1 MVSGPRRPVG
11 SSSMA
16 DAWSD
21 RLTKEAPPSAD
32 VFSKCHSARVDDYR
46 AAEQIGLLPYY
57 REMASQSG
65 PVVEH
70 DGRPVIMLGS
80 NNYLGLTGDERVKRA
95 AIEALERYGTGCTG
109 SRLMNGTLSLHRELE
124 DELADWMGTEAA
136 LVFTAGYLANMGL
149 LSTLVE
155 ADDAVFL
162 DSAGHASMIDGARLC
177 NGVLRSFRHNLPSS
191 LHQRLRAWRDKHPGG
206 GALVAVDG
214 IYSMEGDRAPV
225 AEIAAVCADSG
236 ARLLVD
242 EAHALGV
249 LGPQGAGAA
258 AAEGIQPDLVMGT
271 FSKSLASCGGF
282 IAGPRAVIDYLRIA
296 CRPLLFTASG
306 VPAALGAALAAAR
319 IARQESER
327 REVVLTRA
335 SELHRGLRDLGF
347 AIGPEPQGPIVPVH
361 VGGDWAAARLWR
373 TLLDLGVY
381 TNCAVAPAV
390 PPGRAL
396 LRTSV
401 MATHT
406 PDHIHD
412 VLVAFEEARSTL
424 A

>member
-1 MVSGPRRPVG
+1 
-11 SSSMA
+11 MA
-16 DAWSD
+16 NAWSPSSRRD
-21 RLTKEAPPSAD
+21 EPPLSD
-32 VFSKCHSARVDDYR
+32 VFGKCHSPRVEEYR
-46 AAEQIGLLPYY
+46 AAEQLGILPYY

-65 PVVEH
+65 PVVQH

-109 SRLMNGTLSLHRELE
+109 SRLMNGTLLLHRELE
-124 DELADWMGTEAA
+124 DSLADWMRTEAS
-136 LVFTAGYLANMGL
+136 LVFTAGYLANVGV

-162 DSAGHASMIDGARLC
+162 DSVSHASLIDGARLC

-191 LHQRLRAWRDKHPGG
+191 LRQRLRAWRDKNPSGG

-225 AEIAAVCADSG
+225 AEIAAVCAESG

-249 LGPQGAGAA
+249 IGPEGAGAA
-258 AAEGIQPDLVMGT
+258 ALEGVHPDLVMGT

-282 IAGPRAVIDYLRIA
+282 IAGPQSVIDYLRIA
-296 CRPLLFTASG
+296 CRPLLFTAAG
-306 VPAALGAALAAAR
+306 VPAALGAALEASR
-319 IARQESER
+319 IAREDGER
-327 REVVLTRA
+327 RETVLARA
-335 SELHRGLRDLGF
+335 AELHRGLRELGF
-347 AIGPEPQGPIVPVH
+347 PVGPKPEGPIVPVH
-361 VGGDWAAARLWR
+361 VGCDWDAGRLWR

-406 PDHIHD
+406 PRHIAD
-412 VLVAFEEARSTL
+412 VLHAFEAARSTL
-424 A
+424 D

>member
-1 MVSGPRRPVG
+1 
-11 SSSMA
+11 MA
-16 DAWSD
+16 DAWSTPSRQD
-21 RLTKEAPPSAD
+21 GPPTAD
-32 VFSKCHSARVDDYR
+32 VFGKCQSPRVDEYR
-46 AAEQIGLLPYY
+46 AAEQQGLLPYY
-57 REMASQSG
+57 VEMASQSG

-70 DGRPVIMLGS
+70 DGHQVIMLGS
-80 NNYLGLTGDERVKRA
+80 NNYLGLTGDGRVKRA
-95 AIEALERYGTGCTG
+95 AQEALDRYGTGCTG
-109 SRLMNGTLSLHRELE
+109 SRLMNGTLCLHRELE
-124 DELADWMGTEAA
+124 ESLADWMNTEAS
-136 LVFTAGYLANMGL
+136 LVFTTGYLVNVGV
-149 LSTLVE
+149 LSTLVG

-162 DSAGHASMIDGARLC
+162 DSASHASLIDGARLS

-191 LHQRLRAWRDKHPGG
+191 LRQRLRAWRDRHPSGG

-225 AEIAAVCADSG
+225 AEIAAVCAESG

-249 LGPQGAGAA
+249 VGPHGAGAA
-258 AAEGIQPDLVMGT
+258 AVEGVHPDLVMGT

-282 IAGPRAVIDYLRIA
+282 IAGPQAVIDYLRVA

-306 VPAALGAALAAAR
+306 VPAALGAALAASH
-319 IARQESER
+319 IARHDSER
-327 REVVLTRA
+327 RETVLARA
-335 SELHRGLRDLGF
+335 AELHRGLRELGF
-347 AIGPEPQGPIVPVH
+347 RVGPEPQGPIVPVH
-361 VGGDWAAARLWR
+361 VGGDWDAGRLWR

-381 TNCAVAPAV
+381 TNCAIAPAV

-406 PDHIHD
+406 PRHVHD
-412 VLVAFEEARSTL
+412 VLCAFEEARSTL
-424 A
+424 D

>member
-1 MVSGPRRPVG
+1 
-11 SSSMA
+11 MA

-21 RLTKEAPPSAD
+21 RSSNDVPPAAD
-32 VFSKCHSARVDDYR
+32 VFSKCHSARLDDYR
-46 AAEQIGLLPYY
+46 AAERLGLVPYY

-95 AIEALERYGTGCTG
+95 AIEAVERYGTGCTG

-162 DSAGHASMIDGARLC
+162 DSAGHASLIDGARLC

-191 LHQRLRAWRDKHPGG
+191 LHQRLRTWREKHPLG

-225 AEIAAVCADSG
+225 AEIAAVCAEAG

-249 LGPQGAGAA
+249 LGPEGAGAS
-258 AAEGIQPDLVMGT
+258 AAEGVDPDLLMGT

-282 IAGPRAVIDYLRIA
+282 IAGPQAVIDYLRIA

-306 VPAALGAALAAAR
+306 VPAALGAALAATR
-319 IARQESER
+319 IARVDSER
-327 REVVLTRA
+327 RETVLTRA
-335 SELHRGLRDLGF
+335 VELHRGLLDLGF
-347 AIGPEPQGPIVPVH
+347 AVGPPPDGPIIPIH
-361 VGGDWAAARLWR
+361 VGGDWPAARLWR

-381 TNCAVAPAV
+381 TNCAMAPAV
-390 PPGRAL
+390 PAGRAL

-406 PDHIHD
+406 PEHIHD

-424 A
+424 D